1 MKSYFITILVF
12 YSFSI
17 IAQPLPDFE
26 NYKVLKCAGEIPGDF
41 KSGIDKWTGRV
52 LIPETEGEEH
62 VAAYKVLA
70 ASQIMNR
77 LYSGNILYGDMLT
90 NYVNAV
96 ADSAL
101 VSNPELRKKLSFYVM
116 KNSDFNAYSTPS
128 GVILISMGLLARIET
143 EAQLAYII
151 CHEAAHFNRNHNFK
165 AYVFRNSQGKGR
177 KAPDQKVLQKRIL
190 EYSKNHELEAD
201 ADGLNYF
208 LASSYAAADVE
219 PMFRIMLYSYLPF
232 AEIPFDTSYF
242 NTGTDYRIPHKYFPE
257 KIAGISAE
265 EDVPD
270 SMRTHPNI
278 LKRRSAVKLLIEKN
292 KVKDGLS
299 FLQSKEL
306 FELIRKTAR
315 LEMAQIYLNEA
326 EYEEAIYAAFLIEK
340 LYGKSIY
347 TSKVIA
353 SALYILAKHKNH
365 KTEQDRMPFNRAGS
379 TKKIN
384 VDNAYWES
392 IEGESQA
399 VYFFVSLLP
408 PREMNILAARFNFDM
423 YKQFGG
429 EFFLKR
435 CDNLMAELKSK
446 HQMEAIDFYGLDT
459 NALNANSKCRGE
471 NLCAVNMNYIKGS
484 AKRIEKNCELH
495 NYSRNSY
502 FLYAFKDH
510 YADSIFV
517 SRYNQVY
524 YFVTYLGFD
533 VEKPEVLTK
542 SESGDTSSRI
552 LMIYPDYNA
561 YIRKYA
567 SGSFTVYSYRVSNPK
582 LGPVY
587 ELNTRRNL
595 TGLFSQ
601 YAADNKLNLHISGLG
616 NLDSMT
622 TEEFNKYQTYLNW
635 YYERAQAGENS
646 LYVYNDEVIAEY
658 AMTYSYLVYTY
669 MNNTDKELE
678 FVYVLI
684 DLKSGEM
691 KLIYKDED
699 ENAGPESSKAAAML
713 RKAIRSTS
721 QKTSSEK

>member
-1 MKSYFITILVF
+1 MKSLLNILLVF
-12 YSFSI
+12 YSISV
-17 IAQPLPDFE
+17 IAQPHPDFE
-26 NYKVLKCAGEIPGDF
+26 NYKALKCEGEIPGDF
-41 KSGIDKWTGRV
+41 KSGIDKWTQRV
-52 LIPETEGEEH
+52 LIPETGGEEH
-62 VAAYKVLA
+62 AAAYKVLS
-70 ASQIMNR
+70 ASQIVNR

-90 NYVNAV
+90 KYVNTV

-101 VSNPELRKKLSFYVM
+101 VSNPELRNKLSFYVM
-116 KNSDFNAYSTPS
+116 KNSDFNAYSTPA
-128 GVILISMGLLARIET
+128 GVIFISMGLLARIET
-143 EAQLAYII
+143 EAQLAFII

-165 AYVFRNSQGKGR
+165 SYVFRNSQGKGR

-232 AEIPFDTSYF
+232 AEIPFDTAYF
-242 NTGTDYRIPHKYFPE
+242 NTGTDYRIPLKYFPE
-257 KIAGISAE
+257 KIAVISAE

-270 SMRTHPNI
+270 SMRTHPNV

-292 KVKDGLS
+292 KVKDGVS
-299 FLQSKEL
+299 FLQSEYV

-315 LEMAQIYLNEA
+315 YELAQIYLNEA

-347 TSKVIA
+347 TCKIIA
-353 SALYILAKHKNH
+353 SALFILAKHKNH
-365 KTEQDRMPFNRAGS
+365 KTEQDRMPYNRAGS

-392 IEGESQA
+392 IEGKSQA

-408 PREMNILAARFNFDM
+408 PREMNILAARYNYDRF
-423 YKQFGG
+423 KQYGE

-435 CDNLMAELKSK
+435 CDNLMAELSTK
-446 HQMEAIDFYGLDT
+446 HRMEAIDFYGLDT
-459 NALNANSKCRGE
+459 NLLNADSKCRGE
-471 NLCAVNMNYIKGS
+471 NLCAVNMIYIKES

-495 NYSRNSY
+495 NYSRQSY

-510 YADSIFV
+510 YADSTFV
-517 SRYNQVY
+517 SRYNQTY
-524 YFVTYLGFD
+524 YFVRYLGFD
-533 VEKPEVLTK
+533 VEKPANSFKLK
-542 SESGDTSSRI
+542 FGDTSARI
-552 LMIYPDYNA
+552 LMFYPDYNA

-567 SGSFTVYSYRVSNPK
+567 SGGFTVYSYRVSNPE
-582 LGPVY
+582 LGAVY
-587 ELNTRRNL
+587 ELNIRRKL
-595 TGLFSQ
+595 AGLFSQ
-601 YAADNKLNLHISGLG
+601 YAAEYKLNLQISGLG

-622 TEEFNKYQTYLNW
+622 TEEFNKYQTFLIW

-646 LYVYNDEVIAEY
+646 LYVFNDENMAAY
-658 AMTYSYLVYTY
+658 TFNYSYLVYTY

-684 DLKSGEM
+684 DIKSGEM

-713 RKAIRSTS
+713 KKAV
-721 QKTSSEK
+721 KEAGEKIDNK